1 MTLTNPN
8 RRRGGFTLVEML
20 VVLGIIIVLV
30 ALSTAAAQRYRI
42 SQQVRSSE
50 DIVLKLQHA
59 LDNQMEEIV
68 AQVGK
73 DRRSQTPQFMAMV
86 SFCGGDPDRAE
97 ALLCY
102 CRLRQAFPQ
111 TAAELNQASFTLGGV
126 TFTRPKHFDQLA
138 SVATSNNVHDV
149 SAAILYL
156 LASQTGTGGATF
168 SGQATEGAE
177 TEIQLT
183 GLNRPVRVYK
193 DAFEQRIGFY
203 RFGTNQEMQVPP
215 YVNPKPG
222 AASKDPFDP
231 LSKLYN
237 GGLEWINGQL
247 NRATAQQTLF
257 VNNGDPGNA
266 TGFSLANRGPV
277 VYSAGKNK
285 RYEQLNNS
293 PNPDG
298 DDLLGY
304 RLRQLGARGYKQ

>member
-1 MTLTNPN
+1 MTLPKTN
-8 RRRGGFTLVEML
+8 RTRGGFTLVELL
-20 VVLGIIIVLV
+20 VVLGIIVVLV
-30 ALSTAAAQRYRI
+30 ALSTAAVQRYRI

-59 LDNQMEEIV
+59 LDNQMEQIV

-73 DRRSQTPQFMAMV
+73 DRRSQTPQFTAMV
-86 SFCGGDPDRAE
+86 SFCGGDADRAE

-138 SVATSNNVHDV
+138 GVATSNDVHDV

-177 TEIQLT
+177 TEIPLA
-183 GLNRPVRVYK
+183 GLNQPVRVYK
-193 DAFEQRIGFY
+193 DAFNLRVGFY

-247 NRATAQQTLF
+247 NRTTAQQVLF
-257 VNNGDPGNA
+257 VNNGDPANA

-304 RLRQLGARGYKQ
+304 RLRQLGARGYKP